1 MNIKGQMIM
10 VNLLI
15 FAMTI
20 MVAIALLPGLKTTLD
35 LAQQNDALNCEGYK
49 DPNAVAGG
57 VNHSYN
63 SSLETQ
69 TLACVAIDLYLP
81 YILLV
86 VLVGGVTWILSSGRR
101 QDQYGGGGVY

>member
-1 MNIKGQMIM
+1 MIM

-20 MVAIALLPGLKTTLD
+20 LVAVALLPVLKTTLD
-35 LAQQNDALNCEGYK
+35 IAQQNDALNCEGYK
-49 DPNAVAGG
+49 DTKAVAGG
-57 VNHSYN
+57 TNYSYN
-63 SSLETQ
+63 ASLETQ

-101 QDQYGGGGVY
+101 REEFGGGY